1 MPILDIFHQTP
12 RKFIRMQFV
21 SNPSHSVT
29 PGPNF
34 SELTVQPLH
43 FWSRLQAQFKL
54 ATWNLIGGGSIP
66 PFFEQQIFSNPRD
79 VTLQVTFLKLVGVY
93 LDQNKSTEIQTNHA
107 DFDGFCWPWNICYTN
122 LVHRSSTVKL
132 GRSYDRNLVNGCQWW
147 GLLYF
152 RVIEAGQ
159 KSGQL
164 LFCWLMWE
172 LYERSRC
179 CSNVSG
185 FLVNMNSEMI
195 LFCLIEDSSV

>member
-1 MPILDIFHQTP
+1 MLIL
-12 RKFIRMQFV
+12 
-21 SNPSHSVT
+21 
-29 PGPNF
+29 
-34 SELTVQPLH
+34 
-43 FWSRLQAQFKL
+43 
-54 ATWNLIGGGSIP
+54 
-66 PFFEQQIFSNPRD
+66 
-79 VTLQVTFLKLVGVY
+79 
-93 LDQNKSTEIQTNHA
+93 
-107 DFDGFCWPWNICYTN
+107 GFCWPWNICYTN

-132 GRSYDRNLVNGCQWW
+132 GCSYDRNLVNGCQWW

-172 LYERSRC
+172 LYESSRC

-185 FLVNMNSEMI
+185 FLVNKNSEMI